1 MGCQEVSNQ
10 GDSNFVSTRWRVPAN
25 DQHRAARIYLDTD
38 SHKCTSRHTVK
49 ARPHPYIARDKQQPI
64 SATMQITCAVATA
77 LPLVRSTMRT
87 GLPPPDSS
95 INKENLVFVYP
106 MQVAPMLRQEV
117 RLHITDHL
125 RATVPNL
132 KQANVAGSLHEAV
145 CPCTG
150 QILWE
155 SA

>member
-1 MGCQEVSNQ
+1 
-10 GDSNFVSTRWRVPAN
+10 
-25 DQHRAARIYLDTD
+25 
-38 SHKCTSRHTVK
+38 
-49 ARPHPYIARDKQQPI
+49 
-64 SATMQITCAVATA
+64 MQITCAVATA

-132 KQANVAGSLHEAV
+132 KQANVAGPLHEAV
-145 CPCTG
+145 CPRTG